1 MGLGMGEQPSLA
13 PAPAQG
19 PHPEV
24 GYGKPDGGGYGME
37 VGDMLGGGVETGRWW
52 GGAGAGVGV

>member
-19 PHPEV
+19 PHPEL

-37 VGDMLGGGVETGRWW
+37 VGDILGGGLDELGRGLTGSQ
-52 GGAGAGVGV
+52 GC